1 MEQVD
6 MGNDRNRV
14 KTTNIRI
21 KTGDL
26 LKLGE
31 IKKLERGK
39 QYLDDGRVLTLE
51 FTGADTVKA
60 SILGEKKYSV
70 SITGEDDPKFRCS
83 CPSFENEGFCKHCVA
98 VLLAAEQGMPF
109 ETINKTYVRR
119 LIGGINRIEDKVK
132 PNPGDEI
139 AHALGEMG
147 VSETGA
153 VGAHGEYRYR
163 QTEKGLVVWGGEVAE
178 ILLREFDLLRLKNSF
193 RLDGYFFFDGMGGN
207 FRPVV
212 LPSDMVLPDWTD
224 DLRNPV
230 FEPEAIPDG
239 LDIESA
245 TYIIHDHTPKSYF
258 QKSIFL
264 RELDDIGA
272 FWHGCSDWHIKGI
285 VLEKSQVYKAV
296 KSEGFNSTEFKN
308 APEFLLP
315 KVSFLADDSVEVSF
329 YFLSGGLGST
339 RGLFKLKDIHT
350 TDGNIK
356 LGQTECVI
364 DMGPGP
370 IP

>member
-1 MEQVD
+1 VD
-6 MGNDRNRV
+6 MGNDKKRA
-14 KTTNIRI
+14 KSTNISI
-21 KTGDL
+21 NTGVL
-26 LKLGE
+26 LKLGG

-39 QYLDDGRVLTLE
+39 QYLDDGRVLALE
-51 FTGADTVKA
+51 FPGADTVKA

-70 SITGEDDPKFRCS
+70 SISGGDEPKFRCS

-119 LIGGINRIEDKVK
+119 LIVGINRIEEKVK

-139 AHALGEMG
+139 AQTLNEMRAA
-147 VSETGA
+147 ETGA
-153 VGAHGEYRYR
+153 VGTHGEYRYR
-163 QTEKGLVVWGGEVAE
+163 QTEKGLVIWGGSAAKT
-178 ILLREFDLLRLKNSF
+178 LLRKFDLLRLKDCF
-193 RLDGYFFFDGMGGN
+193 RMDGYYFYDGMGGN
-207 FRPVV
+207 FRPVI
-212 LPSDMVLPDWTD
+212 LPADMDLPDWTD
-224 DLRNPV
+224 DSRNPV

-239 LDIESA
+239 LNTEIDS
-245 TYIIHDHTPKSYF
+245 YIVHDHTPKSYF

-272 FWHGCSDWHIKGI
+272 FWHGCSDWYIKGI
-285 VLEKSQVYKAV
+285 VLEKSEVYKTV
-296 KSEGFNSTEFKN
+296 KSEGFNFTEFKN
-308 APEFLLP
+308 TPEFLLP

-339 RGLFKLKDIHT
+339 RGLFRLTDIHLEYESVKI
-350 TDGNIK
+350 GERKCI
-356 LGQTECVI
+356 I
-364 DMGPGP
+364 DMGEGP